1 MTISPLARFHENFLR
16 MLVVR
21 VSAKREN
28 RLKHAAARLVFGY
41 YFLLPDF
48 KFRGHPNSNCWKPI
62 DQLPLEYSNFKFSN
76 FILDITF
83 SRFLDFTSSNYQL

>member
-1 MTISPLARFHENFLR
+1 

-48 KFRGHPNSNCWKPI
+48 KFRGHPICGPCARGNGQDRHIDRTIENVVNLTTGRLTNSFEPFI
-62 DQLPLEYSNFKFSN
+62 IFS
-76 FILDITF
+76 T
-83 SRFLDFTSSNYQL
+83 